1 MAIYVTGD
9 THGADKFGFHSVDGF
24 VNRLNME
31 SFPEQKFMTKEDYVI
46 ICGDFGGVWNYAG
59 ETPKE
64 KHDLDW
70 LDSRNFT
77 TLFVPGNHE
86 NYDRLTGLEDKDDLF
101 CSLVSD
107 SLMRI
112 MELIKEHQQLEEN
125 EAKGEILSSNHDMES
140 ERILV
145 EVLVHEMYQNR
156 DEMLLLVNG
165 AQGSS
170 LENAVD
176 RIIDE
181 MDAHNLHLARATC
194 QELDIPMLEEN
205 LVHWMSHNQ
214 IDMFL
219 YMLKHIET
227 EEQALAFG
235 RQAMTYLVTGWFALF
250 GVDLSEK

>member
-1 MAIYVTGD
+1 MA
-9 THGADKFGFHSVDGF
+9 
-24 VNRLNME
+24 
-31 SFPEQKFMTKEDYVI
+31 KEVKS
-46 ICGDFGGVWNYAG
+46 G
-59 ETPKE
+59 ETRQLLLQCAKKE
-64 KHDLDW
+64 FMEKGYSKASLR
-70 LDSRNFT
+70 SICKEAGVT
-77 TLFVPGNHE
+77 TGALYFFFQ
-86 NYDRLTGLEDKDDLF
+86 DKDDLF

-112 MELIKEHQQLEEN
+112 MELIKEHQQFEEN
-125 EAKGEILSSNHDMES
+125 EAKEEILSSNHDMES

-194 QELDIPMLEEN
+194 QELGIPMLEEK

-235 RQAMTYLVTGWFALF
+235 RRAMTYLVTGWFALF

>member
-1 MAIYVTGD
+1 
-9 THGADKFGFHSVDGF
+9 
-24 VNRLNME
+24 ME
-31 SFPEQKFMTKEDYVI
+31 KEVKS
-46 ICGDFGGVWNYAG
+46 G
-59 ETPKE
+59 ETRQLLLQCAKKE
-64 KHDLDW
+64 FMEKGYSKASLR
-70 LDSRNFT
+70 SICKEAGVT
-77 TLFVPGNHE
+77 TGALYFFFQ
-86 NYDRLTGLEDKDDLF
+86 DKDDLF

-107 SLMRI
+107 SMMQI
-112 MELIKEHQQLEEN
+112 MKLIKEHQELEEN
-125 EAKGEILSSNHDMES
+125 EAKEEILSSNHDMES

-145 EVLVHEMYQNR
+145 EVLVHEMYRNR

-194 QELDIPMLEEN
+194 QELGIPMLEEN

>member
-1 MAIYVTGD
+1 MA
-9 THGADKFGFHSVDGF
+9 
-24 VNRLNME
+24 
-31 SFPEQKFMTKEDYVI
+31 KEVKS
-46 ICGDFGGVWNYAG
+46 G
-59 ETPKE
+59 ETRQLLLHCAKKE
-64 KHDLDW
+64 FMEKGYSKASLR
-70 LDSRNFT
+70 SICKEAGVT
-77 TLFVPGNHE
+77 TGALYFFFQ
-86 NYDRLTGLEDKDDLF
+86 DKDDLF
-101 CSLVSD
+101 CSLVSE
-107 SLMRI
+107 SMMRI
-112 MELIKEHQQLEEN
+112 MKLIKEHQELEEN
-125 EAKGEILSSNHDMES
+125 EAKEEILSSNHDMES

-145 EVLVHEMYQNR
+145 EVLVHEMYRNR

-194 QELDIPMLEEN
+194 QELGIPMLEEN

>member
-1 MAIYVTGD
+1 MA
-9 THGADKFGFHSVDGF
+9 
-24 VNRLNME
+24 
-31 SFPEQKFMTKEDYVI
+31 KEVKS
-46 ICGDFGGVWNYAG
+46 G
-59 ETPKE
+59 ETRQLLLQCAKKE
-64 KHDLDW
+64 FMEKGYSKASLR
-70 LDSRNFT
+70 SICKEAGVT
-77 TLFVPGNHE
+77 TGALYFFFQ
-86 NYDRLTGLEDKDDLF
+86 DKDDLF

-112 MELIKEHQQLEEN
+112 MELIKEHQQFEEN
-125 EAKGEILSSNHDMES
+125 EAKEEILSSNHDMES

-194 QELDIPMLEEN
+194 QELGIPMLEEK

-235 RQAMTYLVTGWFALF
+235 RQAITYLVTGWFALF
-250 GVDLSEK
+250 GVDLAEK

>member
-1 MAIYVTGD
+1 MA
-9 THGADKFGFHSVDGF
+9 
-24 VNRLNME
+24 
-31 SFPEQKFMTKEDYVI
+31 KEVKS
-46 ICGDFGGVWNYAG
+46 G
-59 ETPKE
+59 ETRQLLLQCAKKE
-64 KHDLDW
+64 FMEKGYSKASLR
-70 LDSRNFT
+70 SICKEAGVT
-77 TLFVPGNHE
+77 TGALYFFFQ
-86 NYDRLTGLEDKDDLF
+86 DKDDLF

-107 SLMRI
+107 SMMQI
-112 MELIKEHQQLEEN
+112 MKLIKEHQELEEN
-125 EAKGEILSSNHDMES
+125 EAKEEILSSNHDMES

-145 EVLVHEMYQNR
+145 EVLVHEMYRNR

-194 QELDIPMLEEN
+194 QELGIPMLEEN

>member
-1 MAIYVTGD
+1 
-9 THGADKFGFHSVDGF
+9 
-24 VNRLNME
+24 ME
-31 SFPEQKFMTKEDYVI
+31 LAKEVKS
-46 ICGDFGGVWNYAG
+46 G
-59 ETPKE
+59 ETRQLLLQCAKKE
-64 KHDLDW
+64 FMEKGYSKASLR
-70 LDSRNFT
+70 SICKEAGVT
-77 TLFVPGNHE
+77 TGALYFFFQ
-86 NYDRLTGLEDKDDLF
+86 DKDDLF
-101 CSLVSD
+101 CSLVSE

-112 MELIKEHQQLEEN
+112 MKLIKEHQELEEN
-125 EAKGEILSSNHDMES
+125 EAKEEILSSKHDMES

-145 EVLVHEMYQNR
+145 EVLVHEMYRNR

-194 QELDIPMLEEN
+194 QELGIPMLEEN

>member
-1 MAIYVTGD
+1 MA
-9 THGADKFGFHSVDGF
+9 
-24 VNRLNME
+24 
-31 SFPEQKFMTKEDYVI
+31 KEVKS
-46 ICGDFGGVWNYAG
+46 G
-59 ETPKE
+59 ETRQLLLQCAKKE
-64 KHDLDW
+64 FMEKGYSKASLR
-70 LDSRNFT
+70 SICKEAGVT
-77 TLFVPGNHE
+77 TGALYFFFQ
-86 NYDRLTGLEDKDDLF
+86 DKDDLF
-101 CSLVSD
+101 CSLVSE

-112 MELIKEHQQLEEN
+112 MKLIKEHQELEEN
-125 EAKGEILSSNHDMES
+125 EAKEEILSSNHDMES

-194 QELDIPMLEEN
+194 QELGIPMLEEK

>member
-1 MAIYVTGD
+1 MA
-9 THGADKFGFHSVDGF
+9 
-24 VNRLNME
+24 
-31 SFPEQKFMTKEDYVI
+31 KEVKS
-46 ICGDFGGVWNYAG
+46 G
-59 ETPKE
+59 ETRQLLLQCAKKE
-64 KHDLDW
+64 FMEKGYSKASLR
-70 LDSRNFT
+70 SICKEAGVT
-77 TLFVPGNHE
+77 TGALYFFFQ
-86 NYDRLTGLEDKDDLF
+86 DKDDLF

-112 MELIKEHQQLEEN
+112 MELIKEHQQFEEN
-125 EAKGEILSSNHDMES
+125 EAKEEILSSNHDMES

-194 QELDIPMLEEN
+194 QELGIPMLEEK

-250 GVDLSEK
+250 GVDLAEK

>member
-1 MAIYVTGD
+1 MA
-9 THGADKFGFHSVDGF
+9 
-24 VNRLNME
+24 
-31 SFPEQKFMTKEDYVI
+31 KEVKS
-46 ICGDFGGVWNYAG
+46 G
-59 ETPKE
+59 ETRQLLLQCAKKE
-64 KHDLDW
+64 FMEKGYSKASLR
-70 LDSRNFT
+70 SICKEAGVT
-77 TLFVPGNHE
+77 TGALYFFFQ
-86 NYDRLTGLEDKDDLF
+86 DKDDLF

-107 SLMRI
+107 SMMQI
-112 MELIKEHQQLEEN
+112 MKLIKEHQELEEN
-125 EAKGEILSSNHDMES
+125 EAKEEILSSNHDMES

-145 EVLVHEMYQNR
+145 EVLVHEMYRNR

-194 QELDIPMLEEN
+194 QELGIPMLEEN

-250 GVDLSEK
+250 GVYLSEK

>member
-1 MAIYVTGD
+1 
-9 THGADKFGFHSVDGF
+9 
-24 VNRLNME
+24 ME
-31 SFPEQKFMTKEDYVI
+31 LAKEVKS
-46 ICGDFGGVWNYAG
+46 G
-59 ETPKE
+59 ETRQLLLQCAKKE
-64 KHDLDW
+64 FMEKGYSKASLR
-70 LDSRNFT
+70 SICKEAGVT
-77 TLFVPGNHE
+77 TGALYFFFQ
-86 NYDRLTGLEDKDDLF
+86 DKDDLF

-112 MELIKEHQQLEEN
+112 MELIKEHQQFEEN
-125 EAKGEILSSNHDMES
+125 EAKEEILSSSHDMES

-194 QELDIPMLEEN
+194 QELGIPMLEEN

-250 GVDLSEK
+250 GVDLAEK

>member
-1 MAIYVTGD
+1 MA
-9 THGADKFGFHSVDGF
+9 
-24 VNRLNME
+24 
-31 SFPEQKFMTKEDYVI
+31 KEVKS
-46 ICGDFGGVWNYAG
+46 G
-59 ETPKE
+59 ETRQLLLQCAKKE
-64 KHDLDW
+64 FMEKGYSKASLR
-70 LDSRNFT
+70 SICKEAGVT
-77 TLFVPGNHE
+77 TGALYFFFQ
-86 NYDRLTGLEDKDDLF
+86 DKDDLF

-112 MELIKEHQQLEEN
+112 MELIKEHQQFEEN
-125 EAKGEILSSNHDMES
+125 EAKEEILSSNHDMES

-194 QELDIPMLEEN
+194 QELGIPMLEEK

>member
-1 MAIYVTGD
+1 LA
-9 THGADKFGFHSVDGF
+9 
-24 VNRLNME
+24 
-31 SFPEQKFMTKEDYVI
+31 KEVKS
-46 ICGDFGGVWNYAG
+46 G
-59 ETPKE
+59 ETRQLLLQCAKKE
-64 KHDLDW
+64 FMEKGYSKASLR
-70 LDSRNFT
+70 SICKEAGVT
-77 TLFVPGNHE
+77 TGALYFFFQ
-86 NYDRLTGLEDKDDLF
+86 DKDDLF

-112 MELIKEHQQLEEN
+112 MELIKEHQQFEEN
-125 EAKGEILSSNHDMES
+125 EAKEEILSSSHDMES

-194 QELDIPMLEEN
+194 QELGIPMLEEK

-250 GVDLSEK
+250 GVDLAEK

>member
-1 MAIYVTGD
+1 MA
-9 THGADKFGFHSVDGF
+9 
-24 VNRLNME
+24 
-31 SFPEQKFMTKEDYVI
+31 KEVK
-46 ICGDFGGVWNYAG
+46 NG
-59 ETPKE
+59 ETRQLLLQCAKKE
-64 KHDLDW
+64 FMEKGYSKASLR
-70 LDSRNFT
+70 SICKEAGVT
-77 TLFVPGNHE
+77 TGALYFFFQ
-86 NYDRLTGLEDKDDLF
+86 DKDDLF

-112 MELIKEHQQLEEN
+112 MELIKEHQQFEEN
-125 EAKGEILSSNHDMES
+125 EAKEEILSSNHDMES

-194 QELDIPMLEEN
+194 QELGIPMLEEN

-227 EEQALAFG
+227 EEQALVFG

>member
-1 MAIYVTGD
+1 
-9 THGADKFGFHSVDGF
+9 
-24 VNRLNME
+24 ME
-31 SFPEQKFMTKEDYVI
+31 LAKEVKS
-46 ICGDFGGVWNYAG
+46 G
-59 ETPKE
+59 ETRQLLLQCAKKE
-64 KHDLDW
+64 FMEKGYSKASLR
-70 LDSRNFT
+70 SICKEAGVT
-77 TLFVPGNHE
+77 TGALYFFFQ
-86 NYDRLTGLEDKDDLF
+86 DKDDLF

-107 SLMRI
+107 SMMRI
-112 MELIKEHQQLEEN
+112 MKLIKEHQELEEN
-125 EAKGEILSSNHDMES
+125 EAKEEILASNHDMES

-145 EVLVHEMYQNR
+145 EVLVHEMYRNR

-194 QELDIPMLEEN
+194 QELGIPMLEEN

>member
-1 MAIYVTGD
+1 MA
-9 THGADKFGFHSVDGF
+9 
-24 VNRLNME
+24 
-31 SFPEQKFMTKEDYVI
+31 KEVKS
-46 ICGDFGGVWNYAG
+46 G
-59 ETPKE
+59 ETRQLLLQCAKKE
-64 KHDLDW
+64 FMEKGYSKASLR
-70 LDSRNFT
+70 SICKEAGVT
-77 TLFVPGNHE
+77 TGALYFFFQ
-86 NYDRLTGLEDKDDLF
+86 DKDDLF

-112 MELIKEHQQLEEN
+112 MELIKEHQQFEEN
-125 EAKGEILSSNHDMES
+125 GAKEEILSSNHDMES

-194 QELDIPMLEEN
+194 QELGIPMLEEK

>member
-1 MAIYVTGD
+1 
-9 THGADKFGFHSVDGF
+9 
-24 VNRLNME
+24 ME
-31 SFPEQKFMTKEDYVI
+31 LAKEVK
-46 ICGDFGGVWNYAG
+46 NG
-59 ETPKE
+59 ETRQLLLQCAKKE
-64 KHDLDW
+64 FMEKGYSKASLR
-70 LDSRNFT
+70 SICKEAGVT
-77 TLFVPGNHE
+77 TGALYFFFQ
-86 NYDRLTGLEDKDDLF
+86 DKDDLF

-107 SLMRI
+107 SMMQI
-112 MELIKEHQQLEEN
+112 MKLIKEHQELEEN
-125 EAKGEILSSNHDMES
+125 ETKEEIISSNHDMES

-145 EVLVHEMYQNR
+145 EVLVHEMYRNR

-194 QELDIPMLEEN
+194 QELGIPMLEEN

>member
-1 MAIYVTGD
+1 MA
-9 THGADKFGFHSVDGF
+9 
-24 VNRLNME
+24 
-31 SFPEQKFMTKEDYVI
+31 KEVKS
-46 ICGDFGGVWNYAG
+46 G
-59 ETPKE
+59 ETRQLLLQCAKKE
-64 KHDLDW
+64 FMEKGYSKASLR
-70 LDSRNFT
+70 SICKEAGVT
-77 TLFVPGNHE
+77 TGALYFFFQ
-86 NYDRLTGLEDKDDLF
+86 DKDDLF

-107 SLMRI
+107 SMMRI
-112 MELIKEHQQLEEN
+112 MKLIKEHQELEEN
-125 EAKGEILSSNHDMES
+125 EAKEEILASNHDMES

-145 EVLVHEMYQNR
+145 EVLVHEMYRNR

-194 QELDIPMLEEN
+194 QELGIPMLEEN

>member
-1 MAIYVTGD
+1 MA
-9 THGADKFGFHSVDGF
+9 
-24 VNRLNME
+24 
-31 SFPEQKFMTKEDYVI
+31 KEVKS
-46 ICGDFGGVWNYAG
+46 G
-59 ETPKE
+59 ETRQLLLQCAKKE
-64 KHDLDW
+64 FMEKGYSKASLR
-70 LDSRNFT
+70 SICKEAGVT
-77 TLFVPGNHE
+77 TGALYFFFQ
-86 NYDRLTGLEDKDDLF
+86 DKDDLF

-112 MELIKEHQQLEEN
+112 MELIKEHQQFEEN
-125 EAKGEILSSNHDMES
+125 EAKEEILSSSHDMES

-194 QELDIPMLEEN
+194 QELGIPMLEEK
-205 LVHWMSHNQ
+205 LLHWMSHNQ

-250 GVDLSEK
+250 GVDLAEK

>member
-1 MAIYVTGD
+1 
-9 THGADKFGFHSVDGF
+9 
-24 VNRLNME
+24 ME
-31 SFPEQKFMTKEDYVI
+31 LAKEVKS
-46 ICGDFGGVWNYAG
+46 G
-59 ETPKE
+59 ETRQLLLQCAKKE
-64 KHDLDW
+64 FMEKGYSKASLR
-70 LDSRNFT
+70 SICKEAGVT
-77 TLFVPGNHE
+77 TGALYFFFQ
-86 NYDRLTGLEDKDDLF
+86 DKDDLF

-107 SLMRI
+107 SMMRI
-112 MELIKEHQQLEEN
+112 MKLIKEHQELEEN
-125 EAKGEILSSNHDMES
+125 EAKEEILASNHDMES

-145 EVLVHEMYQNR
+145 EVLVHEMYRNR

-176 RIIDE
+176 RSIDE
-181 MDAHNLHLARATC
+181 MDAHKLHLARATC
-194 QELDIPMLEEN
+194 QELGIPMLEEN

>member
-1 MAIYVTGD
+1 MA
-9 THGADKFGFHSVDGF
+9 
-24 VNRLNME
+24 
-31 SFPEQKFMTKEDYVI
+31 KEVKS
-46 ICGDFGGVWNYAG
+46 G
-59 ETPKE
+59 ETRQLLLQCAKKE
-64 KHDLDW
+64 FMEKGYSKASLR
-70 LDSRNFT
+70 SICKEAGVT
-77 TLFVPGNHE
+77 TGALYFFFQ
-86 NYDRLTGLEDKDDLF
+86 DKDDLF

>member
-1 MAIYVTGD
+1 MA
-9 THGADKFGFHSVDGF
+9 
-24 VNRLNME
+24 
-31 SFPEQKFMTKEDYVI
+31 KEVKS
-46 ICGDFGGVWNYAG
+46 G
-59 ETPKE
+59 ETRQLLLQCAKKE
-64 KHDLDW
+64 FMEKGYSKASLR
-70 LDSRNFT
+70 SICKEAGVT
-77 TLFVPGNHE
+77 TSAVYFFFQ
-86 NYDRLTGLEDKDDLF
+86 DKDDLF

-112 MELIKEHQQLEEN
+112 MELIKEHQQFEEN
-125 EAKGEILSSNHDMES
+125 EAKEEILSSNHDMES

-194 QELDIPMLEEN
+194 QELGIPMLEEK

>member
-1 MAIYVTGD
+1 MWNKKKAG
-9 THGADKFGFHSVDGF
+9 
-24 VNRLNME
+24 ME
-31 SFPEQKFMTKEDYVI
+31 LAKEVKS
-46 ICGDFGGVWNYAG
+46 G
-59 ETPKE
+59 ETRQLLLQCAKKE
-64 KHDLDW
+64 FMEKGYSKASLR
-70 LDSRNFT
+70 SICKEAGVT
-77 TLFVPGNHE
+77 TGALYFFFQ
-86 NYDRLTGLEDKDDLF
+86 DKDDLF

-112 MELIKEHQQLEEN
+112 MELIKEHQQFEEN
-125 EAKGEILSSNHDMES
+125 EAKEEILSSNHDMES

-194 QELDIPMLEEN
+194 QELGIPMLEEK

>member
-1 MAIYVTGD
+1 MA
-9 THGADKFGFHSVDGF
+9 
-24 VNRLNME
+24 
-31 SFPEQKFMTKEDYVI
+31 KEVKS
-46 ICGDFGGVWNYAG
+46 G
-59 ETPKE
+59 ETRQLLLQCAKKE
-64 KHDLDW
+64 FMEKGYSKASLR
-70 LDSRNFT
+70 SICKEAGVT
-77 TLFVPGNHE
+77 TGALYFFFQ
-86 NYDRLTGLEDKDDLF
+86 DIDDLF

-112 MELIKEHQQLEEN
+112 MELIKEHQQFEEN
-125 EAKGEILSSNHDMES
+125 EAKEEILSSNHDMES

-194 QELDIPMLEEN
+194 QELGIPMLEEK

>member
-1 MAIYVTGD
+1 
-9 THGADKFGFHSVDGF
+9 
-24 VNRLNME
+24 ME
-31 SFPEQKFMTKEDYVI
+31 LAKEVK
-46 ICGDFGGVWNYAG
+46 NG
-59 ETPKE
+59 ETRHTLLQCAKKE
-64 KHDLDW
+64 FMEKGYSKASLR
-70 LDSRNFT
+70 SICKEAGVT
-77 TLFVPGNHE
+77 TGALYFFFQ
-86 NYDRLTGLEDKDDLF
+86 DKDDLF
-101 CSLVSD
+101 CSLVSE

-112 MELIKEHQQLEEN
+112 MQLIKEHQQLEEN
-125 EAKGEILSSNHDMES
+125 EAREEILSRNHDMDS

-181 MDAHNLHLARATC
+181 MDAHNLHLAQATC
-194 QELDIPMLEEN
+194 QELGIPMLEES

-235 RQAMTYLVTGWFALF
+235 RQAMAYLVTGWFALF
-250 GVDLSEK
+250 GVDLTGK

>member
-1 MAIYVTGD
+1 MA
-9 THGADKFGFHSVDGF
+9 
-24 VNRLNME
+24 
-31 SFPEQKFMTKEDYVI
+31 KEVK
-46 ICGDFGGVWNYAG
+46 NG
-59 ETPKE
+59 ETRQLLLQCAKKE
-64 KHDLDW
+64 FMEKGYSKASLR
-70 LDSRNFT
+70 SICKEAGVT
-77 TLFVPGNHE
+77 TGALYFFFQ
-86 NYDRLTGLEDKDDLF
+86 DKDDLF

-107 SLMRI
+107 SMMQI
-112 MELIKEHQQLEEN
+112 MKLIKEHQELEEN
-125 EAKGEILSSNHDMES
+125 EAKEEIISSNHDMES

-145 EVLVHEMYQNR
+145 EVLVHEMYRNR

-194 QELDIPMLEEN
+194 QELGIPMLEEN

>member
-1 MAIYVTGD
+1 
-9 THGADKFGFHSVDGF
+9 
-24 VNRLNME
+24 ME
-31 SFPEQKFMTKEDYVI
+31 LAKEVKS
-46 ICGDFGGVWNYAG
+46 G
-59 ETPKE
+59 ETRQLLLQCAKKE
-64 KHDLDW
+64 FMEKGYSKVSLR
-70 LDSRNFT
+70 SICKEAGVT
-77 TLFVPGNHE
+77 TGALYFFFQ
-86 NYDRLTGLEDKDDLF
+86 DKDDLF

-112 MELIKEHQQLEEN
+112 MELIKEHQQFEEN
-125 EAKGEILSSNHDMES
+125 EAKEEILSSNHDMES

-194 QELDIPMLEEN
+194 QELGIPMLEEK